1 MKHLAML
8 ACLLAL
14 SAPAWASDHGPV
26 FGYATPVNS
35 QGEFSFD
42 TGLFGRHGSLGTQ
55 FSTGSQIGYGLT
67 PHLTFTAFVPAM
79 FGSGSLPETRIYPGG
94 EWAASASWRFFH
106 SVTQVGKRLEA
117 TGTLGIV
124 VPGPQTDSGVL
135 GSLHRAPGIG
145 SSLAAGVAS
154 RSHYFWVG
162 GGYTWFPEADNTRR
176 PSTTSWSTVYG
187 YRPAR
192 LRRGYDQW
200 DYRGLVEF
208 TGEHTSPV
216 RLEGMDVPN
225 STSTSMWLGP
235 AILAIFK
242 DVAIEGGVQGPVFR
256 DVSESVYGRESFRFA
271 VNFSYLKYSSRTS
284 TH

>member
-14 SAPAWASDHGPV
+14 SAPAWASDQGPV

-106 SVTQVGKRLEA
+106 SVTQVGKRIEA